1 MSKFHEDVHV
11 IAEAY
16 LKEIGA
22 NNIPVVQH
30 HNRFKQVYY
39 GETVQQ
45 FTKRIEVERQRRYEI
60 EAKTATYNLQS
71 GKKYFYGFNKYL
83 EAKWTYDARLAMKLT
98 DTDVAEMANDLENLG
113 FTVTKLVSPE
123 SL

>member
-60 EAKTATYNLQS
+60 EAKTATYILQS
-71 GKKYFYGFNKYL
+71 GKKYFYGFKG
-83 EAKWTYDARLAMKLT
+83 EDTKWTYEPRLAMKLT